1 MTSTENTTNT
11 ENTTPYIFILL
22 LGICGISFAPIF
34 VRYSQINPS
43 AIAFWRVA
51 ISAVILGVIFFIVR
65 PQPISA
71 RKVSLIYLVLPGFF
85 FAGDLALWH
94 WSIKMTSVAN
104 ATLFANFACVFVTL
118 VSWKYFN
125 ERITWKFV
133 IGASCAVVGVVIL
146 LGVNIGNATNLKG
159 DILGLLTALF
169 YASYILSIK
178 KLREYFGALQIMFVS
193 SCACTLC
200 LLPTLL
206 QQNSIPTDLR
216 EWSILF
222 GLAIVSHSLGQGLI
236 AYALAKLAASFSSV
250 SLLLQPTLAAV
261 WAWILLSEPLST
273 TQMIGG
279 SIVLVGIYFA
289 RKGR

>member
-1 MTSTENTTNT
+1 MTNT

-51 ISAVILGVIFFIVR
+51 ISAVILGIAFFVIR
-65 PQPISA
+65 PKMVTQ
-71 RKVSLIYLVLPGFF
+71 RKVSLIYLFLPGLF
-85 FAGDLALWH
+85 FAGDLTLWH

-104 ATLFANFACVFVTL
+104 ATLFANFACIFVTF
-118 VSWKYFN
+118 VSWKWFN

-133 IGASCAVVGVVIL
+133 LGAACAVTGVIIL
-146 LGVNIGNATNLKG
+146 LGVNIGNSTNLRG
-159 DILGLLTALF
+159 DILGLLTAIF

-178 KLREYFGALQIMFVS
+178 KLREYCGALQIMFVS
-193 SCACTLC
+193 SAACTLC

-206 QQNSIPTDLR
+206 QPNSIPTDVR
-216 EWSILF
+216 EWSILI
-222 GLAIVSHSLGQGLI
+222 GLALVSHSLGQGLI

-250 SLLLQPTLAAV
+250 SLLLQPTLAAI
-261 WAWILLSEPLST
+261 WAWILLSEPLSS
-273 TQMIGG
+273 TQMVGG
-279 SIVLVGIYFA
+279 GIVLIGIYFA